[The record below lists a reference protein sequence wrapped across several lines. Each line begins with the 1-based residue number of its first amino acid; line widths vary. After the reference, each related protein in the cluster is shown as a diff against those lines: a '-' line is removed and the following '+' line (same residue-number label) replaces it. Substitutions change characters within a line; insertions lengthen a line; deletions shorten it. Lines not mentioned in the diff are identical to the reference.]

1 MEFAYCRLTAIE
13 RFREQLDFVDTTKG
27 LFRAAFAI
35 ALHERPEASLVEV
48 ETVIEN
54 LADTVNSRVQSR
66 SDEALLAHLHDVLF
80 EVFGLHG
87 AGLRGSGEDYYSP
100 ANSYL
105 PDVLRT
111 KQGLPIVL
119 VLVYKCVAERL
130 GFSVYGVNSPGHFLA
145 EIEIGGESNFIDP
158 FFAGSLLNRDEIAQ
172 RIQQATGMEICPNA
186 SLLGRATHQQWLA
199 RMLNN
204 LQAAFARLG
213 QDRDVLAM
221 QELQSLLVKPA

>member
-1 MEFAYCRLTAIE
+1 MSERVYCRPAAIE
-13 RFREQLDFVDTTKG
+13 LFAEQLRSLDSTNG

-48 ETVIEN
+48 ETVLEN
-54 LADTVNSRVQSR
+54 LADTVTRRVQSR
-66 SDEALLAHLHDVLF
+66 SPDALLAHLHDVLF
-80 EVFGLHG
+80 DVFGL
-87 AGLRGSGEDYYSP
+87 RGNVEDYYNP
-100 ANSYL
+100 TNSYL
-105 PDVLRT
+105 PEVLRT

-130 GFSVYGVNSPGHFLA
+130 GLVVHGVNAPGHFLA
-145 EIEIGGESNFIDP
+145 EVEVGTDASYIDP
-158 FFAGSLLNRDEIAQ
+158 FFGGSLLSRDDIAH
-172 RIQQATGMEICPNA
+172 RIQQATGMDVRPNQ
-186 SLLGRATHQQWLA
+186 SLLGRATHRQWLA

-221 QELQSLLVKPA
+221 QELQELL